1 MVSIFILIVATVLVV
16 FLIEENK
23 KLKDTIK
30 KDEENARREDLQ

>member
-30 KDEENARREDLQ
+30 KDEENARRENLK